1 MKTVLRIFTWICL
14 GVFWNGC
21 SSPDAAN
28 PMEEIFSSS
37 AGNNSVLLSSS
48 AGMPFQEESGSVS
61 AEMSSSADYPH
72 SSNSTEMAWDSTPN
86 GIPYLKITT
95 NGDVK
100 IEEDY
105 VLCSIRLNGNGVYE
119 NFSADSVKIRQ
130 RGNSTRIYYDKKPYR
145 IKLPVKQPLLGLS
158 ANKDWVLLANYRDPT
173 GFMNALAFDIA
184 REMGNF
190 AFVNSNRFV
199 DVELNGEYIGL
210 YQLTE
215 QVERAKSRVNIGVD
229 GVLLS
234 LDVDDGPEESP
245 AAGNNFISSVYRMPV
260 AVKYPKNPDGATLD
274 SIREDF
280 AVLESLIHE
289 RKIDSVKTR
298 LDVSSYIDFI
308 LLQEITRNVEL
319 AAPRSMYLYKEK
331 GKYYLG
337 PVWDFDGGFAFDW
350 ASMTD
355 GHNYFSSQTFLFE
368 NAVYKNSIPGFF
380 SDLFKDSSFAADYE
394 SRWKELQPQIL
405 TVPFQK
411 LDACQRENFR
421 ALKQNV
427 QRWPIGKD
435 FEQEIV
441 HLKNWLEERVRI
453 YTGTVPTEET
463 QNPWMGFP

>member
-1 MKTVLRIFTWICL
+1 MKTVLRIFAWIYL
-14 GVFWNGC
+14 GVLGNGC

-28 PMEEIFSSS
+28 PMEEYFSPSS
-37 AGNNSVLLSSS
+37 GNDVVLLSSS
-48 AGMPFQEESGSVS
+48 AGVPAQERDS
-61 AEMSSSADYPH
+61 ADTEMSSAVYPY
-72 SSNSTEMAWDSTPN
+72 SSNSTESAWDSTPN
-86 GIPYLKITT
+86 GIPYLKIAT
-95 NGDVK
+95 NDGAK
-100 IEEDY
+100 IEVDY

-119 NFSADSVKIRQ
+119 NVVVDSVKIRQ

-145 IKLPVKQPLLGLS
+145 IKLPVKQSLLGLS

-173 GFMNALAFDIA
+173 GFMNAIAFDIA

-215 QVERAKSRVNIGVD
+215 QIERAKSRVNIGVD

-245 AAGNNFISSVYRMPV
+245 AAGNNFVSSVYRMPV

-280 AVLESLIHE
+280 AVLETLIQQQ
-289 RKIDSVKTR
+289 KIDSLKMR
-298 LDVSSYIDFI
+298 MDVSNYIDFI

-319 AAPRSMYLYKEK
+319 AAPRSMYLYKEN

-368 NAVYKNSIPGFF
+368 DFVYKNSIPGFF
-380 SDLFKDSSFAADYE
+380 ADLFKDSCFAADYE
-394 SRWKELQPQIL
+394 SRWKELQPEIL
-405 TVPFQK
+405 SVPFQK
-411 LDACQRENFR
+411 LDAYQRENDR
-421 ALKQNV
+421 ALKKNA
-427 QRWPIGKD
+427 QRWPIDKD
-435 FEQEIV
+435 FEEEIGN
-441 HLKNWLEERVRI
+441 LKKWLEERVRI
-453 YTGTVPTEET
+453 YTGTIPVEES
-463 QNPWMGFP
+463 QNPWMGFR

>member
-1 MKTVLRIFTWICL
+1 MKTVLRIFAWIYL
-14 GVFWNGC
+14 GVFGNGC

-28 PMEEIFSSS
+28 PMEEYFSPSS
-37 AGNNSVLLSSS
+37 GNDAVLLSSS
-48 AGMPFQEESGSVS
+48 AGVPAQERDS
-61 AEMSSSADYPH
+61 ADTEMSSAVYPY
-72 SSNSTEMAWDSTPN
+72 SSNSTESAWDSTPN
-86 GIPYLKITT
+86 GIPYLKIAT
-95 NGDVK
+95 NDGAK
-100 IEEDY
+100 IEVDY

-119 NFSADSVKIRQ
+119 NVVVDSVKIRQ

-145 IKLPVKQPLLGLS
+145 IKLPVKQSLLGLS
-158 ANKDWVLLANYRDPT
+158 ANKDCVLLANYRDPT
-173 GFMNALAFDIA
+173 GFMNAIAFDIA

-215 QVERAKSRVNIGVD
+215 QIERAKSRVNIGVD

-245 AAGNNFISSVYRMPV
+245 AAGNNFVSSVYRMPV

-280 AVLESLIHE
+280 AVLETLIQQQ
-289 RKIDSVKTR
+289 KIDSLKMR
-298 LDVSSYIDFI
+298 MDVSNYIDFI

-319 AAPRSMYLYKEK
+319 AAPRSMYLYKEN

-368 NAVYKNSIPGFF
+368 DFVYKNSIPGFF
-380 SDLFKDSSFAADYE
+380 ADLFKDSCFAADYE
-394 SRWKELQPQIL
+394 SRWKELQPEIL
-405 TVPFQK
+405 SVPFQK
-411 LDACQRENFR
+411 LDAYQRENDR
-421 ALKQNV
+421 ALKKNA
-427 QRWPIGKD
+427 QRWPIDKD
-435 FEQEIV
+435 FEEEIGN
-441 HLKNWLEERVRI
+441 LKKWLEERVRI
-453 YTGTVPTEET
+453 YTGTIPVEES
-463 QNPWMGFP
+463 QNPWMGFR

>member
-1 MKTVLRIFTWICL
+1 MKTVLRIFAWIYL
-14 GVFWNGC
+14 GVLGNGC

-28 PMEEIFSSS
+28 PMEEYFSPSS
-37 AGNNSVLLSSS
+37 GNDVVLLSSS
-48 AGMPFQEESGSVS
+48 AGVPAQERDS
-61 AEMSSSADYPH
+61 ADTEMSSAVYPY
-72 SSNSTEMAWDSTPN
+72 SSNSTESAWDSTPN
-86 GIPYLKITT
+86 GIPYLKIAT
-95 NGDVK
+95 NDGAK
-100 IEEDY
+100 IEVDY

-119 NFSADSVKIRQ
+119 NVVVDSVKIRQ

-145 IKLPVKQPLLGLS
+145 IKLPVKQSLLGLS

-173 GFMNALAFDIA
+173 GFMNAIAFDIA

-215 QVERAKSRVNIGVD
+215 QIERAKSRVNIGVD

-245 AAGNNFISSVYRMPV
+245 AAGNNFVSSVYRMPV

-280 AVLESLIHE
+280 AVLETLIQQQ
-289 RKIDSVKTR
+289 KIDSLKMR
-298 LDVSSYIDFI
+298 MDVSSYIDFI

-319 AAPRSMYLYKEK
+319 AAPRSMYLYKEN

-368 NAVYKNSIPGFF
+368 DFVYKNSIPGFF
-380 SDLFKDSSFAADYE
+380 ADLFKDSCFAADYE
-394 SRWKELQPQIL
+394 SRWKELQPEIL
-405 TVPFQK
+405 SVPFQK
-411 LDACQRENFR
+411 LDAYQRENDR
-421 ALKQNV
+421 ALKKNA
-427 QRWPIGKD
+427 QRWPIDKD
-435 FEQEIV
+435 FEEEIGN
-441 HLKNWLEERVRI
+441 LKKWLEERVRI
-453 YTGTVPTEET
+453 YTGTIPVEES
-463 QNPWMGFP
+463 QNPWMGFR